1 MISRQAKISAV
12 TVLCASFAI
21 SSLGCRNSG
30 GRFDFTPKFALP
42 KLNLHSF
49 PCKQKGTAPTAPTCG
64 CEACQREAGLLPA
77 LPHEFPVESP
87 ACNTCPAS
95 PTVSS
100 GDHFSAF
107 PTASGTVEPS
117 KLDNNPQPREQIGP
131 YEFEE
136 GSLGLPVS
144 PPPTPTPAP
153 APVPAP
159 ANEKELFIVPEDG
172 QFKPQT
178 NENFQMTSPEPSLRK
193 TVTSPV
199 KKALTSIGEVQPKSN
214 LNLNDFKPVDMVLG
228 PKANE
233 LKAQIESAKSDLQMD
248 VQKAQTDLANELAP
262 LTLPSPPALEPA
274 IEAPVPAPVTK
285 PEPAIETPAPAPVVE
300 PGLAAAPP
308 EPAMELP
315 APMTAP
321 APAPVAEPELAAAPP
336 EPAMELPAPMTA
348 PAPAPAPVA
357 EPELAAA
364 PPKPAMELPA
374 PPRFEAEA
382 VEEIYGAIL
391 FDKRIEENL
400 QKDHLGS
407 GTALNVPV
415 EIESPKRKVETTP
428 PATIEI
434 KRKPAEQQQVI
445 HIRRQAEPQSDPVV
459 LQAFSAQRSVNRT
472 LRSSTVPVTQVSTG
486 RASTPVT
493 TPPKASGDFIIK
505 SLPAPPAEQADAD
518 EYEFRSVPSFQIPVL
533 RATLPANGQQS
544 RFQIRPADSAG
555 HSNSGYCES
564 CATKLHEGAGQIKA
578 PAEGKTQQN
587 QQSEPRQQ
595 SQFFEREAN
604 NSLGYPTV
612 R

>member
-64 CEACQREAGLLPA
+64 CEACQREAGLL
-77 LPHEFPVESP
+77 HEFPVESP

-274 IEAPVPAPVTK
+274 IE
-285 PEPAIETPAPAPVVE
+285 TPAPAPVVE
-300 PGLAAAPP
+300 PG
-308 EPAMELP
+308 
-315 APMTAP
+315 
-321 APAPVAEPELAAAPP
+321 LAAAPP

-587 QQSEPRQQ
+587 KQSEPRQQ

>member
-42 KLNLHSF
+42 KLKLPSF
-49 PCKQKGTAPTAPTCG
+49 PRKQKGTAPTGPTCG

-321 APAPVAEPELAAAPP
+321 APAP
-336 EPAMELPAPMTA
+336 
-348 PAPAPAPVA
+348 APVA

-400 QKDHLGS
+400 QKDQLGS

-434 KRKPAEQQQVI
+434 KRRPADQQQVI
-445 HIRRQAEPQSDPVV
+445 HIRRHAVSQTDPVV
-459 LQAFSAQRSVNRT
+459 LKAFSAQRSVNPT
-472 LRSSTVPVTQVSTG
+472 LRSNRIPVTRVSTG
-486 RASTPVT
+486 RASAPVT
-493 TPPKASGDFIIK
+493 TLPKASGDFIIK
-505 SLPAPPAEQADAD
+505 SLPVPPAEPTDSD

-533 RATLPANGQQS
+533 RATVPTSGQQS
-544 RFQIRPADSAG
+544 RFQIRPSDSAG
-555 HSNSGYCES
+555 HSRSSYCES
-564 CATKLHEGAGQIKA
+564 CATKLHEGVGPIKA
-578 PAEGKTQQN
+578 QAEGKTRQN
-587 QQSEPRQQ
+587 QQSGPRQQ

-604 NSLGYPTV
+604 SSLGYPTL